1 MSLNVSASLIQQ
13 AEADRINPDAFVD
26 SIRESLPY
34 AWNIVDKLAHSIHQE
49 GMNWDNYAIAPPSEQ
64 ARGQLLRMIGGDAI
78 RSAVESHFDV
88 KLAFQNCHNL
98 AAFRRDRL
106 DSPAYREFIS
116 IRSQILNQTPEMR
129 DC

>member
-49 GMNWDNYAIAPPSEQ
+49 GMAWDNYAVAPPSEQ

-78 RSAVESHFDV
+78 RSAVEGHFDV

-106 DSPAYREFIS
+106 DSPAYREFVS

>member
-13 AEADRINPDAFVD
+13 AEADQIDPDAFVE
-26 SIRESLPY
+26 SVRESLPY
-34 AWNIVDKLAHSIHQE
+34 AWNIAEKLAHSIHQE
-49 GMNWDNYAIAPPSEQ
+49 GMEWDNYAVAPPSEQ

-78 RSAVESHFDV
+78 RGAVEGHFEV

-106 DSPAYREFIS
+106 DSKAYREFVS
-116 IRSQILNQTPEMR
+116 IRSQVLNQTPEMR

>member
-49 GMNWDNYAIAPPSEQ
+49 GMNWDNYAVAPPSEQ

-78 RSAVESHFDV
+78 RSAVENHFDV

>member
-13 AEADRINPDAFVD
+13 AEADQIDPDAFVE

-34 AWNIVDKLAHSIHQE
+34 AWNIAEKLAHSIHQE
-49 GMNWDNYAIAPPSEQ
+49 GMDWANYSVAPPSEQ

-78 RSAVESHFDV
+78 RGAVEGHFDM

-106 DSPAYREFIS
+106 DSKAYREFVS
-116 IRSQILNQTPEMR
+116 IRSQVLNQTPEMR

>member
-34 AWNIVDKLAHSIHQE
+34 AWNIAEKLAHSIHHE
-49 GMNWDNYAIAPPSEQ
+49 GMEWANYAVAPPSEQ
-64 ARGQLLRMIGGDAI
+64 ARGQLLRMVGGDAI
-78 RSAVESHFDV
+78 RGAVESYFDV

-106 DSPAYREFIS
+106 DSSVYGEFVS
-116 IRSQILNQTPEMR
+116 IKAQSGF
-129 DC
+129 

>member
-1 MSLNVSASLIQQ
+1 MSLTVSASLIQQ
-13 AEADRINPDAFVD
+13 AEADQVDDSAFVD

-34 AWNIVDKLAHSIHQE
+34 AWKIAEKLAHSIHQE
-49 GMNWDNYAIAPPSEQ
+49 GMEWANYAIAPPSEQ

-78 RSAVESHFDV
+78 RGAVEQHFDL
-88 KLAFQNCHNL
+88 KLAFQNCHNM

-106 DSPAYREFIS
+106 DSIAYRDFVS

>member
-13 AEADRINPDAFVD
+13 AEADCINPDAFVD

-34 AWNIVDKLAHSIHQE
+34 AWNIVEKLAHSIHQE
-49 GMNWDNYAIAPPSEQ
+49 GMGWDYYAVAPPSEQ

-78 RSAVESHFDV
+78 RGAVESHFDV

-106 DSPAYREFIS
+106 DSEAYREFVS